1 VTPAGWYR
9 DNIDL
14 TIERYWDGAAW
25 TAQTRPGPEQTMPL
39 PVQAPLTPPAA
50 QPQRPRWYSRAW
62 VVGPA
67 MGLVGIGVGAASAG
81 SSGSAAEAASA
92 LSTVTI
98 TEHATATVEVTS
110 PPVKVTVT
118 KSPEGSSQVGN
129 DSAAPDGS
137 FVMPNEVGKG
147 LQASQ
152 DDLQAISGDPLHYSA
167 SRDALAD
174 RFQII
179 DSDWKV
185 CSQNVA
191 PGTRVTSNMTVT
203 FRVVKLDETCP

>member
-1 VTPAGWYR
+1 
-9 DNIDL
+9 
-14 TIERYWDGAAW
+14 
-25 TAQTRPGPEQTMPL
+25 
-39 PVQAPLTPPAA
+39 
-50 QPQRPRWYSRAW
+50 
-62 VVGPA
+62 

-81 SSGSAAEAASA
+81 SSGSAADAASA
-92 LSTVTI
+92 SSTVTI
-98 TEHATATVEVTS
+98 TDHATATVEVTP

-129 DSAAPDGS
+129 DSAATDGS

-152 DDLQAISGDPLHYSA
+152 DDLQAVSGDALYYSA
-167 SRDALAD
+167 SRDALGTD

-191 PGTRVTSNMTVT
+191 PGTRVTSKMTVT
-203 FRVVKLDETCP
+203 FSVVKLDETCP